1 MPAPPPR
8 RPLRRS
14 APYAWRELTGAELQW
29 AHFAMQR
36 CGLVRGRGRPAFF
49 DHVQR
54 LEACLEV
61 CARGLPWR
69 EAVTE
74 AAPAM
79 KPDTLR
85 RCFRRWTEAGLW
97 KEMLRLMAFMGAP
110 SPAMEWFVCMAY
122 RRAWRAQGLGG
133 IVLARRCGFA
143 SALRAPAGWLP
154 DPDLS
159 AYWHREVIR
168 PLAKPL
174 HRMSDTMIRCLR
186 SMLHVGKR
194 LYGGVQRIP
203 SWAKAGW

>member
-14 APYAWRELTGAELQW
+14 APHAWRELTGAELQW

-74 AAPAM
+74 AAPTM

-159 AYWHREVIR
+159 A
-168 PLAKPL
+168 A
-174 HRMSDTMIRCLR
+174 CLR
-186 SMLHVGKR
+186 AAAGAFLPGRTAIAGVLEQAITVLRITLR
-194 LYGGVQRIP
+194 LARGASRIP
-203 SWAKAGW
+203 KAAKAGW